1 MNCFQILCDRKH
13 RSKHLPVVEY
23 EGGYGS
29 AGNKGLV
36 GVGTLLAFGEIDLL
50 CIDVDSLEGHEH
62 F

>member
-1 MNCFQILCDRKH
+1 MNCFQILCDGKY
-13 RSKHLPVVEY
+13 RSKHLGVVEY

-36 GVGTLLAFGEIDLL
+36 GVGTLFALGEIDLL
-50 CIDVDSLEGHEH
+50 CIDVNSLEVHEH